1 MYLILS
7 IFLGIERRDGV
18 DQNFKA
24 FVCDQLSLSQPQQLE
39 AKKSFFSFSGAK
51 SPNAISTDNC
61 LIGKAGCEI
70 TAFTKPKELKVAKQD
85 QRPPNQLTKPT
96 KMQIL

>member
-1 MYLILS
+1 MGSKEGMEYKALIKTSKLLCVTS
-7 IFLGIERRDGV
+7 S
-18 DQNFKA
+18 A
-24 FVCDQLSLSQPQQLE
+24 SAASASLSQLE

-70 TAFTKPKELKVAKQD
+70 SAFTKPKELKVAKQD
-85 QRPPNQLTKPT
+85 QRLPNQLTKST
-96 KMQIL
+96 K